1 MVEVP
6 KRVRN
11 FVKVLGRQRRFTMRE
26 SNIVNQIVRL
36 FNSAPNQQNFEEIKT
51 KVRELKRVEFRGH
64 FVASGNKVASRMHK
78 MFKLDKFSPI
88 ARSKFQPL
96 SKQIKVWYAK
106 LIVDTSKGL
115 WKEVNKKR
123 FVQVDWEKAKQ
134 KAMDL
139 KTDTTALLAAER
151 QAGQAVP
158 VKT

>member
-11 FVKVLGRQRRFTMRE
+11 FVKVLRRQKRFTMRE
-26 SNIVNQIVRL
+26 SNIVNQIVGL
-36 FNSAPNQQNFEEIKT
+36 FNARPDPKKFEEIKK

-64 FVASGNKVASRMHK
+64 FVASGKKVASRMHK
-78 MFKLDKFSPI
+78 MFKLDKFSPN
-88 ARSKFQPL
+88 ARIKFQVV
-96 SKQIKVWYAK
+96 SKQIEVWYAK

-115 WKEVNKKR
+115 WEEVNKKTLA
-123 FVQVDWEKAKQ
+123 QVDWKRARQ

-139 KTDTTALLAAER
+139 QTDVRALTAADM